1 MAAAGRRYACCA
13 FADGFAVLVDLHR
26 HLNRGHA
33 PMHAKN
39 LTVTMSSHVVD
50 GEVDGEEVLDEV
62 AGGVDVARQ
71 VASDEDADGAP
82 ARMEELVLAD
92 GFKLLRGRECVRACE
107 MRLCAPS

>member
-1 MAAAGRRYACCA
+1 
-13 FADGFAVLVDLHR
+13 
-26 HLNRGHA
+26 
-33 PMHAKN
+33 
-39 LTVTMSSHVVD
+39 MSVD

-107 MRLCAPS
+107 MRLCVPS